1 MDLQDYEPKVKN
13 IRQKATTIYKPTP
26 TLVAVTSSEFSR
38 LVKRLTSVAPWFDS
52 IDDEKII
59 SEAKRKVWTAIVE
72 SDFSRRGIIKR
83 RLNIVVIV

>member
-1 MDLQDYEPKVKN
+1 MVDLQDYERKVKI

-26 TLVAVTSSEFSR
+26 TLVGLAVTSSEFSR

-52 IDDEKII
+52 IDEKII

-72 SDFSRRGIIKR
+72 SDFSRREII
-83 RLNIVVIV
+83 